1 MKCPC
6 VECEKRGCGTFHDQ
20 CETYLEYKKYLD
32 NIRET
37 ARRSKQKPELRTY
50 RCPEHS
56 PFRMKRR

>member
-6 VECEKRGCGTFHDQ
+6 IECEKQGCGTYHDQ
-20 CETYLEYKKYLD
+20 CVAYLEYKNYLD
-32 NIRET
+32 GIRET
-37 ARRSKQKPELRTY
+37 VRRENQKPEPRTY